1 MNDGVMLDSDVIA
14 GLEWLAS
21 TQENKQ
27 HFYQRLAKAQQ
38 FYIATTQKAANF
50 GKQFDQNGMVPT
62 WLLVISHK
70 QNRLSII
77 EGLTKLLML
86 QI

>member
-50 GKQFDQNGMVPT
+50 GKQF
-62 WLLVISHK
+62 
-70 QNRLSII
+70 
-77 EGLTKLLML
+77 
-86 QI
+86 

>member
-27 HFYQRLAKAQQ
+27 
-38 FYIATTQKAANF
+38 
-50 GKQFDQNGMVPT
+50 
-62 WLLVISHK
+62 
-70 QNRLSII
+70 
-77 EGLTKLLML
+77 
-86 QI
+86 